1 MITIAAS
8 DFGDYLF
15 LVIMLVFGLI
25 NWVANKLKEGK
36 EPPKP
41 PQRQRRPTG
50 RPVASAPPPTRD
62 PEQERMR
69 RFLEALGVPTDEGA
83 RPAPPQAPQPAPLTP
98 KIKPPVSR
106 PLPPPLPRE
115 EHSLE
120 EADTTDEPVEH
131 IRLPELQTAPVR
143 EFETVSSRVS
153 ADEDGEFRTVAGSVL
168 ATPACPRHPGTIPA
182 SEPSRRAMDSSAI
195 LAKLRSRNDVRTA
208 LVLSEILGPPR
219 SLRR

>member
-1 MITIAAS
+1 M
-8 DFGDYLF
+8 
-15 LVIMLVFGLI
+15 
-25 NWVANKLKEGK
+25 
-36 EPPKP
+36 PPP
-41 PQRQRRPTG
+41 
-50 RPVASAPPPTRD
+50 RPV
-62 PEQERMR
+62 
-69 RFLEALGVPTDEGA
+69 VPKFE
-83 RPAPPQAPQPAPLTP
+83 
-98 KIKPPVSR
+98 PPVSR

-115 EHSLE
+115 EPSFD

-131 IRLPELQTAPVR
+131 IRLPELQTTPMR

-153 ADEDGEFRTVAGSVL
+153 ADQDGEFRTVASAVS
-168 ATPACPRHPGTIPA
+168 AVPACPRHPEPASA